1 MRPRSTRFVCV
12 ASLSAAVVAASALAT
27 AAPSFGQSGDGFV
40 LSTTQPGGPGFAPA
54 FVGNGYL
61 AGRQSAEGQ
70 GLAQVPLPGRTEPLP
85 TQSQVQGFYAQ
96 VTQPDTGTIER
107 RAALPA
113 WSTLQYD
120 DGSGTYSLDRGHV
133 ANYLQQVDL
142 RTGTLTTSLDWTSPA
157 GKTVHLRYDVTPDR
171 ARRHA
176 ATERLRIT
184 PQFSGTVRVTDVL
197 DGQAA
202 EFTDPAGTGHSG
214 PQQWVDLTTEGLGVR
229 ATVASVLRSGDLP
242 VKPVAVSDPQSAAQ
256 QVTLNVATGQTY
268 EVTKSIGI
276 AVSNDTGQRQTPP
289 RRALNAATKEA
300 DLGYDGAR
308 VGSDAAWAPL
318 WA

>member
-1 MRPRSTRFVCV
+1 MRAARRRSILALTAV
-12 ASLSAAVVAASALAT
+12 ALLSAAPAH
-27 AAPSFGQSGDGFV
+27 AAPTNHPGFV
-40 LSTTQPGGPGFAPA
+40 LTTTQPGGPGFAPA

-61 AGRQSAEGQ
+61 AGRQPADGQ
-70 GLAQVPLPGRTEPLP
+70 GFAEVSLPGRTAPLP
-85 TQSQVQGFYAQ
+85 TQSEVQGFY
-96 VTQPDTGTIER
+96 VEETQPDTGTIAR

-113 WSTLQYD
+113 WSTLRYD
-120 DGSGTYSLDRGHV
+120 DGSGAYALDKGRV
-133 ANYLQQVDL
+133 ANYLQQLDL

-214 PQQWVDLTTEGLGVR
+214 PQQWVDLTTEGLGVQ

-242 VKPVAVSDPQSAAQ
+242 VKPVAGSDPQSAAQ
-256 QVTLNVATGQTY
+256 
-268 EVTKSIGI
+268 
-276 AVSNDTGQRQTPP
+276 
-289 RRALNAATKEA
+289 
-300 DLGYDGAR
+300 
-308 VGSDAAWAPL
+308 
-318 WA
+318 